1 MVISHKYLG
10 RNSSEPPRARC
21 LVNGHCMAL
30 NWRLYHTTSYTLYFT
45 HTLRLGKTM
54 NLNLEIFTIFMNYT
68 EFKQNVF
75 KCTVIYCLSQQF
87 ICMHLP
93 GIHRNHN
100 VRSSA
105 RCITCTCTWSLQY
118 MQCQKNLLP
127 SAVQSPRPKCWPA
140 RGVKKQLED
149 TIYKSL
155 EVHMAPSTKINEF
168 WQQYKQNS

>member
-30 NWRLYHTTSYTLYFT
+30 NWRLYHTTFNTSYFT
-45 HTLRLGKTM
+45 HSILLFKVEKNHEFEFRDFY
-54 NLNLEIFTIFMNYT
+54 NFMNYT

-87 ICMHLP
+87 ISMHLP
-93 GIHRNHN
+93 GSHRNHN

-105 RCITCTCTWSLQY
+105 HCSTCTCTWSRGWSLQY
-118 MQCQKNLLP
+118 TQCQTNLLP
-127 SAVQSPRPKCWPA
+127 SAVQSLRPKCWPA

-149 TIYKSL
+149 TIY
-155 EVHMAPSTKINEF
+155 
-168 WQQYKQNS
+168 